1 MRLLEGKKTAAFVKD
16 QVLAQV
22 AILEEKGIQAGLK
35 VIIVGDNAASMSY
48 VGMVTRNA
56 EKYGVAAEVI
66 SLDENIEEKELI
78 ELIDQLNQDHTTN
91 GILVQLPLPKQINER
106 SIIERMSPEKDID
119 GFHPVNAGK
128 LSQGLDCL
136 VPCTPYGVYK
146 MFEVEEIDLTGKE
159 VVVLGRSNIV
169 GKPAAQLMLMKNAT
183 VTICHSKTKDLAG
196 VLKRADVVIA
206 ALGQKR
212 FVKADMIKPGAIV
225 IDVGIHNEDGKIVGD
240 VDFEAVKEVAQMMT
254 PVPGGVGT
262 TTIAMLMY
270 NTVKAC
276 TKQNNLPFKNEI

>member
-1 MRLLEGKKTAAFVKD
+1 MRRLEGKKTAEYVKA
-16 QVLAQV
+16 QVLEQV
-22 AILEEKGIQAGLK
+22 EVLKSQGYTAGLK
-35 VIIVGDNAASMSY
+35 VVLVGDNAASLSY

-56 EKYGVAAEVI
+56 EKYGVAAEVVT
-66 SLDENIEEKELI
+66 LEENISEQALLEVI
-78 ELIDQLNQDHTTN
+78 EGLNADASTH
-91 GILVQLPLPKQINER
+91 GILVQLPLPKHISER
-106 SIIERMSPEKDID
+106 KVIERLSAEKDID
-119 GFHPVNAGK
+119 GFHPINAGK

-146 MFEVEEIDLTGKE
+146 MLEVEDIDLTGKE

-169 GKPAAQLMLMKNAT
+169 GKPAAQLMLQKNAT
-183 VTICHSKTKDLAG
+183 VTICHSKTANLTE
-196 VLKRADVVIA
+196 VMKRADVIIA

-212 FVKADMIKPGAIV
+212 FVKADMVKPGAIV

-240 VDFEAVKEVAQMMT
+240 VDFEGVQEVASMMT

-262 TTIAMLMY
+262 TTIAMLMH

-276 TKQNNLPFKNEI
+276 SSQLGVAFK

>member
-1 MRLLEGKKTAAFVKD
+1 MRRLEGKKTAEFVKA
-16 QVLAQV
+16 QVLEQV
-22 AILEEKGIQAGLK
+22 AVLKAQGYTAGLK
-35 VIIVGDNAASMSY
+35 VVLVGDNAASLSY

-56 EKYGVAAEVI
+56 EKYGVAAEVVTLEASI
-66 SLDENIEEKELI
+66 TEEALLEVIEG
-78 ELIDQLNQDHTTN
+78 LNADKSTH
-91 GILVQLPLPKQINER
+91 GILIQLPLPKHISER
-106 SIIERMSPEKDID
+106 KVIERLSAEKDID
-119 GFHPVNAGK
+119 GFHPINAGK

-146 MFEVEEIDLTGKE
+146 MLEVEDIDITGKE

-169 GKPAAQLMLMKNAT
+169 GKPAAQLMLQKNAT
-183 VTICHSKTKDLAG
+183 VTVCHSKTANLTE
-196 VLKRADVVIA
+196 VMQRADVIIA

-212 FVKADMIKPGAIV
+212 FVKADMVKPGAIV

-240 VDFEAVKEVAQMMT
+240 VDFEGVQEIASMMT

-276 TKQNNLPFKNEI
+276 CHQLGVAFK

>member
-1 MRLLEGKKTAAFVKD
+1 MRRLEGKKTAEYVKA
-16 QVLAQV
+16 QVLEQVEVLKAQ
-22 AILEEKGIQAGLK
+22 GITAGLK
-35 VIIVGDNAASMSY
+35 VVLVGNNAASLSY

-56 EKYGVAAEVI
+56 EKYGVVAEVVT
-66 SLDENIEEKELI
+66 LDETISEPALLEVIEG
-78 ELIDQLNQDHTTN
+78 LNQDPETH
-91 GILVQLPLPKQINER
+91 GILVQLPLPKHISER
-106 SIIERMSPEKDID
+106 KVIERMSAEKDID
-119 GFHPVNAGK
+119 GFHPINAGK

-136 VPCTPYGVYK
+136 VPCTPYGVFK
-146 MFEVEEIDLTGKE
+146 MLEVEDIDITGKE

-169 GKPAAQLMLMKNAT
+169 GKPAAQLMLQKNAT
-183 VTICHSKTKDLAG
+183 VTVCHSKTTNLTE
-196 VLKRADVVIA
+196 VMKRADVIIA

-212 FVKADMIKPGAIV
+212 FVKADMVKAGAIV

-240 VDFEAVKEVAQMMT
+240 VDFEGVQEIASMMT

-276 TKQNNLPFKNEI
+276 SSQLGVAFK

>member
-1 MRLLEGKKTAAFVKD
+1 MRRLEGKKTAEYVKA

-22 AILEEKGIQAGLK
+22 EVLKSQGFTAGLK
-35 VIIVGDNAASMSY
+35 VVLVGDNAASLSY

-56 EKYGVAAEVI
+56 EKYGVAAEVVTLEESI
-66 SLDENIEEKELI
+66 SEQALLEVIEG
-78 ELIDQLNQDHTTN
+78 LNTDSSTH
-91 GILVQLPLPKQINER
+91 GILVQLPLPKHISER
-106 SIIERMSPEKDID
+106 KVIERLSAEKDID
-119 GFHPVNAGK
+119 GFHPINAGK

-146 MFEVEEIDLTGKE
+146 MLEVEDIDITGKE

-169 GKPAAQLMLMKNAT
+169 GKPAAQLMLQKNAT
-183 VTICHSKTKDLAG
+183 VTICHSRTANLTD
-196 VLKRADVVIA
+196 VMKRADVIIA

-212 FVKADMIKPGAIV
+212 FVKADMVKPGAIV

-240 VDFEAVKEVAQMMT
+240 VDFEGVQEVASMMT

-276 TKQNNLPFKNEI
+276 SSQLGVTFK